1 MKNDYLKYF
10 KPNVL
15 IVLIVFTTIG
25 LLAIKI
31 HWGIPLAIVALNM
44 ALVKIIS
51 TRLWSKRWINWMFW
65 VDDLSGRYEGTIK
78 YQYETKGEV
87 ITGTIKHIKIIAQ
100 SGFKLQ
106 VTSFTQMEDGTE
118 SSPSTNIG
126 MHIQKTQDDQHFELI
141 YNYLNSGNTI
151 IGFQPHYGTDHLK
164 IISDQKGDIRISGN
178 YFTDR
183 DPQTRGTYLDMKK
196 ISNKLHHEF

>member
-1 MKNDYLKYF
+1 MKNEYLSYF
-10 KPNVL
+10 RPKVLIAL
-15 IVLIVFTTIG
+15 IVLITTG

-31 HWGIPLAIVALNM
+31 HWGITTATVALNL
-44 ALVKIIS
+44 AVITVIS
-51 TRLWSKRWINWMFW
+51 TKLWSKKWINWMFW
-65 VDDLSGRYEGTIK
+65 VNDLSGRYEGTIK
-78 YQYETKGEV
+78 YQYETKGEI
-87 ITGTIKHIKIIAQ
+87 ITGTRKHIKIIVQ
-100 SGFKLQ
+100 NGFKLQ
-106 VTSFTQMEDGTE
+106 VTSFTQMEDGTQ

-164 IISDQKGDIRISGN
+164 IISDHKGDFRISGN

-183 DPQTRGTYLDMKK
+183 NPQTRGTYLDMKK
-196 ISNKLHHEF
+196 TSNNLYHEF